1 MPRVASRFTV
11 PLQLLRV
18 VVNSISSLEPQDMSL
33 SVLGGVL
40 MRIVTLIFKLA
51 FNDRGPM
58 EDCHPLQA
66 SRFERKGGWF

>member
-33 SVLGGVL
+33 SVLDG
-40 MRIVTLIFKLA
+40 I
-51 FNDRGPM
+51 
-58 EDCHPLQA
+58 
-66 SRFERKGGWF
+66 

>member
-1 MPRVASRFTV
+1 
-11 PLQLLRV
+11 
-18 VVNSISSLEPQDMSL
+18 
-33 SVLGGVL
+33 